1 MELYKEIERII
12 ENLEDKNNELEVLE
26 FIQKNQGYIS
36 KDMIKFVAEKMDKF
50 DFSVENT
57 IKFYPHLKGEGKQI
71 IEVKVCTHTAC
82 ANNGSR
88 KILEEAK
95 NILGVET
102 DGITSDGKYKLMTQ
116 RCFGQCGKGPNVK
129 IGDEIYNK
137 MTPKIL
143 ANLLKK

>member
-1 MELYKEIERII
+1 MDLYKEIEKII

-26 FIQKNQGYIS
+26 FIQKTEGYIS
-36 KDMIKFVAEKMDKF
+36 KDMIKFVADKMDKF
-50 DFSVENT
+50 DFSIENT

-82 ANNGSR
+82 RNNGSG

-95 NILGVET
+95 KILGVEV
-102 DGITSDGKYKLMTQ
+102 DGITPDRKYKLITQ
-116 RCFGQCGKGPNVK
+116 RCLGQCGKGPNVK
-129 IGDEIYNK
+129 IGSEIYNK
-137 MTPKIL
+137 MTPEIL

>member
-1 MELYKEIERII
+1 MNLHKEVEKII

-26 FIQKNQGYIS
+26 FIQNSQGYIS
-36 KDMIKFVAEKMDKF
+36 KDMIKFVADKMDKF

-82 ANNGSR
+82 KNNGSG
-88 KILEEAK
+88 KVLEEAK
-95 NILGVET
+95 KILGVET

-137 MTPKIL
+137 VTPEIL
-143 ANLLKK
+143 DNLLKK

>member
-1 MELYKEIERII
+1 MDLHKEVEKII

-26 FIQKNQGYIS
+26 FIQNSQGYIS
-36 KDMIKFVAEKMDKF
+36 KDMIKFVADKMDKF

-82 ANNGSR
+82 KNNGSG
-88 KILEEAK
+88 KVLEEAK
-95 NILGVET
+95 KILGVET
-102 DGITSDGKYKLMTQ
+102 DEITSDGKYKLMTQ

-129 IGDEIYNK
+129 IGDETYNK
-137 MTPKIL
+137 VTPEIL
-143 ANLLKK
+143 DNLLKK

>member
-1 MELYKEIERII
+1 MDLYKEIERII

-36 KDMIKFVAEKMDKF
+36 KDIIKFVADKMDKF
-50 DFSVENT
+50 DFAVENT

-82 ANNGSR
+82 TNNGSG

-143 ANLLKK
+143 TNLLKK